1 MKNLLIVG
9 ASGMIGGI
17 ILRVALNDDSIKSVM
32 TINRKTLGLKHHKL
46 KEVLHKDFN
55 NYKGVEYLFKNIDAA
70 YFCIGVYT
78 GAVNDDLFKKITIDF
93 AKGFADTL
101 KEHSPEASLNFLSG
115 QGADQTE
122 RSRMSF
128 ARYKGIAENYIITKG
143 FTSLN
148 IFRPGY
154 IYPVQEREEPNFSY
168 KVFRWMYPL
177 MKILAPK
184 SSITSEELAK
194 AMFQAGMQK
203 LNKGVL
209 ENYEIKSIR

>member
-1 MKNLLIVG
+1 MNILIVG

-17 ILRVALNDDSIKSVM
+17 ILRKALNDEAIKSVVL
-32 TINRKTLGLKHHKL
+32 INRNTLSLKHEKL

-55 NYKGVEYLFKNIDAA
+55 DYKGVEYLFKNIDAA

-93 AKGFADTL
+93 AKAFADTL
-101 KEHSPEASLNFLSG
+101 KEQSPEASLNFLSG

-122 RSRMSF
+122 RSKMSF
-128 ARYKGIAENYIITKG
+128 ARYKGMAENHIIGLG
-143 FTSLN
+143 FTALN

-154 IYPVQEREEPNFSY
+154 IYPVQKREEPNFSY
-168 KVFRWMYPL
+168 KIFRWMYPL
-177 MKILAPK
+177 MKSLAPK
-184 SSITSEELAK
+184 SSITSEELAN
-194 AMFQAGMQK
+194 AMFQAGIKK

-209 ENYEIKSIR
+209 ENQEIKDIL